1 MTEREKLI
9 KCLRTTQMA
18 PGDVAFLGF
27 KAAVVKMVLDT
38 PGVIYLPTSGP
49 EFEAA
54 VERALRASEDEFA
67 RENEV
72 RPVYDFTAF
81 DRVTMAAVVRAALS
95 PDSPADGE
103 DA

>member
-9 KCLRTTQMA
+9 ERLRTTQMA
-18 PGDVAFLGF
+18 PGDVDALGF

-54 VERALRASEDEFA
+54 VERAW
-67 RENEV
+67 V
-72 RPVYDFTAF
+72 RLPLCHPPIS
-81 DRVTMAAVVRAALS
+81 MAEMAVCLRAALS
-95 PDSPADGE
+95 PESLNPGE
-103 DA
+103 PDA